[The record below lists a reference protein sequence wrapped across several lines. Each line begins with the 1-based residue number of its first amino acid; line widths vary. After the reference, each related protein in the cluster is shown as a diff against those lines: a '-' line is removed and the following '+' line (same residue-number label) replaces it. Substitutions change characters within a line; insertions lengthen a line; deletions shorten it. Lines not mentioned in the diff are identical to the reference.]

1 MLLERRDKM
10 QHEVKKVTLIVNE
23 LLTLLL
29 LNGAEDVDVKVN
41 RLEDRTE
48 ITLFQPKSKYDDEF
62 IHRLRHNLN
71 TQRQYEVEGYYWQ
84 LVGETDSSDELHLV
98 GAMVDEAIIEN
109 NDGDLSIHI
118 TRKYKY

>member
-1 MLLERRDKM
+1 M